1 MIITCTVDLTPMMFE
16 LPYIIIGVLLFGI
29 LIIIVVFIC
38 WRLKGHHKTSK
49 YTSNKASWHVNSK
62 DIVLFEC
69 NDPGLEDTSSLYL
82 QVDLLTSVLKKHSCT
97 HNIQNILNILTHFIM
112 RMIL

>member
-1 MIITCTVDLTPMMFE
+1 MIITCTVDLTPMMYE

-49 YTSNKASWHVNSK
+49 YASNKASWHVNSK

-82 QVDLLTSVLKKHSCT
+82 QVDLLTSVLKKHS
-97 HNIQNILNILTHFIM
+97 HRNILNIITHFIM
-112 RMIL
+112 RMILYSIV